1 MAMKRLVF
9 ATDFSA
15 SSGEALEYAVQ
26 FALTLGAELY
36 VLHVFERPFFSGP
49 GVSMNVQIQ
58 HGVEQWVREVT
69 AEESKKLAALAAEVR
84 GRGVTVHPL
93 FKEGIPFVEILKT
106 AEEIPAD
113 LLVLGTHGRTGIAHV
128 LMGSVAQRVVQKAA
142 CPVLTVRPKA
152 HIGGKGG

>member
-1 MAMKRLVF
+1 
-9 ATDFSA
+9 
-15 SSGEALEYAVQ
+15 
-26 FALTLGAELY
+26 
-36 VLHVFERPFFSGP
+36 
-49 GVSMNVQIQ
+49 MNVQIQ
-58 HGVEQWVREVT
+58 HGVEQWVREVK
-69 AEESKKLAALAAEVR
+69 AEESQKLDALTVEVR

-93 FKEGIPFVEILKT
+93 FKEGIPFVEIVKT

-113 LLVLGTHGRTGIAHV
+113 LLVLGTHGRTGITHV